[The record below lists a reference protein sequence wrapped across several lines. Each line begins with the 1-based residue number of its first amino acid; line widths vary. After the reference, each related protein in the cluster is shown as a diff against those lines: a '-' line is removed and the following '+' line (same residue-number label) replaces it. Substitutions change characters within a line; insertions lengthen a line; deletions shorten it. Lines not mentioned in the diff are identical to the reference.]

1 MNINEYSTK
10 VKNFTNILAFIGACI
25 NDGDIVIVTLNGLGK
40 YSNQFRISITIRE
53 TFLNFQ
59 KLITLFISEDMK
71 IVTISSI
78 GR

>member
-1 MNINEYSTK
+1 MNINEYSIK
-10 VKNFTNILAFIGACI
+10 VKNLINVLAFIGAPI
-25 NDGDIVIVTLNGLGK
+25 NDGDLVIVTLNGLGK